1 MNVYNYLF
9 YRIYK
14 RQNTKFDK
22 QESTFFASMIVSC
35 LIFFNVFTLAIFLF
49 KLDILPTIKI
59 TKIRAIIFG
68 IIILGINTWIFFK
81 NKRYLEIENKFK
93 TLDKRTNNIG
103 LFYILGYVIMS
114 FVLFIIAVNYGR

>member
-1 MNVYNYLF
+1 
-9 YRIYK
+9 
-14 RQNTKFDK
+14 
-22 QESTFFASMIVSC
+22 MIVSC